1 MKRSH
6 LPHRQHIFCS
16 KLAGWKPPDS
26 GHLGSFSFIGSG
38 FKHCLKELQPKSQKS
53 TQNKFVLQG
62 HCTLIICPKLAD
74 ICLDA
79 VTRRRPFETNTLV
92 HLTSRLYHHQP
103 NQGFFSQGFEVL
115 TPAEPTQT
123 LSDHI

>member
-16 KLAGWKPPDS
+16 KSAGRKPPDS

-38 FKHCLKELQPKSQKS
+38 FKHCLKELQPKSQKF
-53 TQNKFVLQG
+53 TQNKFVFQG

-79 VTRRRPFETNTLV
+79 VTRRRLFETDTLV
-92 HLTSRLYHHQP
+92 QVISSSTNWDCCFL
-103 NQGFFSQGFEVL
+103 GFEVL

-123 LSDHI
+123 LSDRL